1 MINSSYFVVPTFAQ
15 NSWVRNS
22 LVVVGASILIA
33 LFALISVPLPF
44 TPVPIAA
51 QAQVILFLSV
61 VLGSRRSVA
70 AVALYLMQGAVGL
83 PVFAGGKAGLL
94 VLAGPTGGYLLGYLV
109 AAFITGWISESL
121 KEKTAWKV
129 FGAMT
134 VGNAAIFLFGALW
147 LSHFVGWQGAWMLG
161 VVPFLCGDLFKL
173 LLATRGLKVCRFI
186 S

>member
-61 VLGSRRSVA
+61 VLGSR
-70 AVALYLMQGAVGL
+70 
-83 PVFAGGKAGLL
+83 
-94 VLAGPTGGYLLGYLV
+94 
-109 AAFITGWISESL
+109 
-121 KEKTAWKV
+121 
-129 FGAMT
+129 
-134 VGNAAIFLFGALW
+134 
-147 LSHFVGWQGAWMLG
+147 
-161 VVPFLCGDLFKL
+161 
-173 LLATRGLKVCRFI
+173 
-186 S
+186 